1 MKSCIVLL
9 FCCAAFGQQ
18 FEVASVKPA
27 APMPLGQMRI
37 GMNADGAMVRYTNV
51 SLKDCI
57 RTAYRVK
64 DFQIQGPDWLSNAR
78 FDITAKLPEGAT
90 QEQVPEMLQ
99 ALLAER
105 FKLQLHRESKEHAVY
120 ALVVGKDG
128 AKLKPA
134 ETEAPAQAA
143 DKDKAA
149 GLVEKRT
156 MVAGG
161 GGGMVGGQVPRNAM
175 MMAMGTNGAHL
186 MAPSAT
192 LAGVADMLSRFAE
205 RPVVD
210 QTGIQGR
217 YNFDFTFTPET
228 TQGIMPR
235 MTMPPAGG
243 AERPPADI
251 PAERAG
257 TIFEAV
263 EQYGLKLEPRK
274 APLEFLI
281 IDHVEKTPTEN

>member
-1 MKSCIVLL
+1 MKLWSLLL
-9 FCCAAFGQQ
+9 FCCAASGQQ

-37 GMNADGAMVRYTNV
+37 GMQADGAMLRYTNV

-57 RTAYRVK
+57 RNAYRLK
-64 DFQIQGPDWLSNAR
+64 DFQIQGPDWLSDAR

-90 QEQVPEMLQ
+90 QEQIPEMLQ

-105 FKLQLHRESKEHAVY
+105 FKLQVHRESKEHAVY
-120 ALVVGKDG
+120 ALVVGKGG

-134 ETEAPAQAA
+134 EEEVPAEAA
-143 DKDKAA
+143 DKAA
-149 GLVEKRT
+149 GAVEKRAT
-156 MVAGG
+156 VTAGG
-161 GGGMVGGQVPRNAM
+161 GGVAGGKLPRNAM
-175 MMAMGTNGAHL
+175 MMAMGSNGAHL

-192 LAGVADMLSRFAE
+192 LSSVADMLSRFTE

-228 TQGIMPR
+228 MQGAMR
-235 MTMPPAGG
+235 GMTMPPAAGV
-243 AERPPADI
+243 ERPPADI

-257 TIFEAV
+257 TIFNAV

-281 IDHVEKTPTEN
+281 IDHIEKMPTEN